1 MSFDA
6 IRLRRSVRN
15 YTEKSVSHDLLN
27 QLLRAAVDAP
37 SAMNEQPWQFTV
49 ITNSD
54 LLQTIA
60 AKAKKSMLESLPAG
74 SQSQHFRQMLDNE
87 TFNILYHAPALVV
100 ISAPAQ
106 SPWSVVDCALAA
118 QNLMLAASAAG
129 LGTCWIGFAQQWLNT
144 DEGRKTTNLPADQ
157 SAVAPLIVGHP
168 KTTPAPVPRKAP
180 SIRWIE

>member
-6 IRLRRSVRN
+6 IRLRRSVRD
-15 YTEKSVSHDLLN
+15 YTEEPVSHDLLH
-27 QLLRAAVDAP
+27 QLIRAAVDAP

-49 ITNSD
+49 ITNPD

-60 AKAKKSMLESLPAG
+60 AEAKTSMLKSLPAG
-74 SQSQHFRQMLDNE
+74 SQAEHFRQMLANDKFSIFYN
-87 TFNILYHAPALVV
+87 APSLVV

-144 DEGRKTTNLPADQ
+144 DGGRRTINLPADQ
-157 SAVAPLIVGHP
+157 TAVAPLIVGHP

-180 SIRWIE
+180 SVRWIE